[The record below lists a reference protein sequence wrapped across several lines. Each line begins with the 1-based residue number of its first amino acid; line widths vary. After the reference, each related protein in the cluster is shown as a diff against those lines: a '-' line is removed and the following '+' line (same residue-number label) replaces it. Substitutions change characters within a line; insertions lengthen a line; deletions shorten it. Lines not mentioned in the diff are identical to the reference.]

1 MFDMHYDL
9 LTKIYMCYKDND
21 FTFIENCVKNY
32 NFDNVRGLIANL
44 CFMSIEEM
52 QAEYHKDYYNPNV
65 SVIEMFKICR
75 ALLYKYIP
83 SNIKVL
89 TSIEGCDFLDSEED
103 LVVLKELGLNS
114 ILPVWNN
121 KNKFGSGNRSDD
133 GLTEM
138 GKRLIRK
145 AIELGINIDLSHANE
160 KTFFDCIDIIKE
172 YRKNGIYPIVYA
184 SHSNVRQLSNLGR
197 NLTDEQIIALKSVD
211 GLIGLMSNC
220 NYVLNGSLSEKIK
233 LIGTSD
239 YNGYNDTLKK
249 MYINHLLYIKN
260 LLGNID
266 NIAVSTDDMSFCTYD
281 DDYKYTSIFDYSNI
295 NNEIRYY
302 LHKYFNQEEVEK
314 IMYFNVEKKL
324 FNQQDKEKNYE

>member
-9 LTKIYMCYKDND
+9 LTKLYICYKDND
-21 FTFIENCVKNY
+21 FTFIENWVKNY

-52 QAEYHKDYYNPNV
+52 QAEYHKDYYNQNV
-65 SVIEMFKICR
+65 SVIEMFKICM

-172 YRKNGIYPIVYA
+172 YRKNSIYPIVYA

-211 GLIGLMSNC
+211 GLVGLMSNC
-220 NYVLNGSLSEKIK
+220 NFVLNGSLSEKIK

-249 MYINHLLYIKN
+249 MYIIHLLYIKN

-314 IMYFNVEKKL
+314 IMYFNVEKNL